1 VPVWLSLPAEPLRG
15 GEGAGWGVEGR
26 EEGGGGGKRR
36 REEAWKRGW
45 REEAVEEVGALVKR
59 REVQAIIV
67 AQYTQ
72 SWGLYGIMNWLP
84 SYIEQQ
90 FQVPVGNLDQFT
102 VLPYLLQGGV
112 GVMAGICADSA
123 IQRGLPVRR
132 CRQLF
137 QGVGM
142 LVPALALFASA
153 ALAHSADDARAYLS
167 VALAASALTLAGVSV
182 NHLDIAPS
190 KAGLV
195 FGIGNTAGTLG
206 GFVSVALCGY
216 LQDTHSEKF
225 SLQFF
230 DRVHVPGH

>member
-1 VPVWLSLPAEPLRG
+1 VLFVPVWLSLPAEPFREG
-15 GEGAGWGVEGR
+15 GGVEGR
-26 EEGGGGGKRR
+26 GEGGSGGERRRGEVWKRR
-36 REEAWKRGW
+36 WG
-45 REEAVEEVGALVKR
+45 EEAVEEVGSLVKR

-90 FQVPVGNLDQFT
+90 FQVPVGDLDQFT

-112 GVMAGICADSA
+112 GMMAGICADSA

-142 LVPALALFASA
+142 LVPSLSLFASA
-153 ALAHSADDARAYLS
+153 TLAHSAEDARAYLS
-167 VALAASALTLAGVSV
+167 VALAASSLTLAGVSV
-182 NHLDIAPS
+182 NHLDVAPS

-216 LQDTHSEKF
+216 LQDTDSEKF
-225 SLQFF
+225 SLQFL
-230 DRVHVPGH
+230 DRINVPGH